1 LSLALSRRARRALV
15 CAPLAAAVLAVPAS
29 ASPAAGTWSGK
40 LDKYTS
46 KLHFTVKG
54 KRVVRF
60 TVPEA
65 PAYCLSGF
73 SSVSLVVSSA
83 AIHGSSFAGT
93 QKVPYNGETENI
105 ALSGRF
111 SGRVARGS
119 VKMQGPC
126 DGTFTWTAHR

>member
-1 LSLALSRRARRALV
+1 MRRLGWF
-15 CAPLAAAVLAVPAS
+15 VLTLLTTVAMAVPAV
-29 ASPAAGTWSGK
+29 AAPAAGTWSGK

-46 KLHFTVKG
+46 RLHFTVKG
-54 KRVVRF
+54 TRVLRF

-65 PAYCLSGF
+65 PAYCLAGF

-93 QKVPYNGETENI
+93 QKVTYEGETETI

-111 SGRVARGS
+111 AGRAAKGS